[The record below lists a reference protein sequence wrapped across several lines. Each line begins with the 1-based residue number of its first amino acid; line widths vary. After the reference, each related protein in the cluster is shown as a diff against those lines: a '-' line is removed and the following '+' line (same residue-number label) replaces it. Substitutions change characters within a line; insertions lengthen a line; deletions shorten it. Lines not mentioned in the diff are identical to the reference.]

1 VYEVV
6 DEVCALIRPLVRD
19 GVALHNCVPSEVPPV
34 QGDRTRL
41 MQVLF
46 NLVGNASRFTQV
58 RVRSCMC
65 VFECMCMLYE
75 MPPVQGDRTRLM
87 QVLFNLVGNASR
99 FTQVRV
105 RSCMCVFECVRM
117 LYEMPPVQGDRTR
130 LMQVLFNLVGN
141 ASRFHSGACI
151 FLCVCMRVCMCVV
164 FVCVGASYHI
174 PTRVPVIL

>member
-1 VYEVV
+1 MYEVV

-19 GVALHNCVPSEVPPV
+19 GVALHNCVPSEV
-34 QGDRTRL
+34 
-41 MQVLF
+41 
-46 NLVGNASRFTQV
+46 
-58 RVRSCMC
+58 
-65 VFECMCMLYE
+65 
-75 MPPVQGDRTRLM
+75 
-87 QVLFNLVGNASR
+87 
-99 FTQVRV
+99 
-105 RSCMCVFECVRM
+105 
-117 LYEMPPVQGDRTR
+117 PPVQGDRTR